1 MATRILAVLLLLAVG
16 IYFLVSAE
24 DGVGLSLFDWLRDP
38 AGTRAEHAASV
49 SRDRERTQLAPV
61 AEPGLLEDPDAA
73 QPARARTAGDG
84 PLQLRGDEAAVA
96 LGADATEDEVA
107 ALLQAGAIALR
118 GRIVAPDGNPWPG
131 VALIARQPGAAEQRV
146 ESGDDGAFEL
156 RLRGTGGTLQ
166 VDPSRWVRL
175 GGELS
180 LAPGVSV
187 GGGERVLVL
196 APRTGLAG
204 RVLDAA
210 GAPLAGARILV
221 EIAFTDVPQP
231 LRALV
236 PERFQRSARSD
247 VQGRWTLSELPD
259 LPELRLRIEAEGHAP
274 HACAADELPAGG
286 DVTLA
291 AAGR

>member
-1 MATRILAVLLLLAVG
+1 MATRILALLLLLAVG
-16 IYFLVSAE
+16 FYFLVSAE
-24 DGVGLSLFDWLRDP
+24 GVGLSLFDWLRDP

-61 AEPGLLEDPDAA
+61 AEPGFLEDPDAA
-73 QPARARTAGDG
+73 QPARAQTASDG

-96 LGADATEDEVA
+96 LGADAAEDEVA
-107 ALLQAGAIALR
+107 ALLQAGAIALG

-187 GGGERVLVL
+187 GGGERLLVL

-210 GAPLAGARILV
+210 GAPLTGARILV
-221 EIAFTDVPQP
+221 EIEFTDVPQP

-247 VQGRWTLSELPD
+247 AQGRWTLPELPD

-286 DVTLA
+286 DVTLS